1 MPFWP
6 KKLWPPYSP
15 DANPLDYTFW
25 VHVQSKACTV
35 RHPNID
41 ALKATV
47 SQHWDAMSADY
58 IRNGCAAFRGRLEAI
73 IAAKGGYIND

>member
-1 MPFWP
+1 MA
-6 KKLWPPYSP
+6 PYSP

-58 IRNGCAAFRGRLEAI
+58 IRNRCAAFRGRLEAI